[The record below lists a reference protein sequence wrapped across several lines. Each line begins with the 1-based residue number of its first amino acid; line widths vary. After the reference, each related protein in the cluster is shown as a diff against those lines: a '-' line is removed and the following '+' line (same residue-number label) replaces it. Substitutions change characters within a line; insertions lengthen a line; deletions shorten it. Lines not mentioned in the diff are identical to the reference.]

1 MGYFTDKAIEQNEN
15 LSELDKTICVDC
27 VKDKYLAKL
36 VLCNAISQRC
46 SYCDKKFRTKKAT
59 TYNLIMYK
67 IYETIFQYFADAQ
80 DLNVPVEKGEWV
92 PKSHYIGD
100 ILFEFNPGWNDNFRI
115 DLENSADPFLYLVK
129 HSNKDWL
136 EIPESVAL
144 MYSWDSFKNQILY
157 KTRYLFLN
165 EPNDEIY
172 DRQIIPVGLMLNKLS
187 ELCVEFNLIKTI
199 RKNSI
204 FYRVRSHSENE
215 IIKEFHQIGA
225 APKKKA
231 SAGRM
236 NPAGIPYF
244 YIANSLH
251 TAQNE
256 AITDEKHWSYGAF
269 KLKKDIKV
277 IDFSNLPKNPSIFD
291 TVNYKNRQKIIFLYD
306 LVNDMSRPIQSD
318 DKEHIEYIPT
328 QVVSE
333 YFRYRFKP
341 EVKGIKYKSVKKSN
355 GFNIAFFESDNTNI
369 KEFFELIN
377 IEKGQITTE

>member
-1 MGYFTDKAIEQNEN
+1 MGHYSDQAIARNEKHS
-15 LSELDKTICVDC
+15 LCELDKTVCVDC
-27 VKDKYLAKL
+27 VKDIYLAKL
-36 VLCNAISQRC
+36 ILENAVSSSC
-46 SYCDKKFRTKKAT
+46 SYCDKKFRSNKAA
-59 TYNLIMYK
+59 TYDF
-67 IYETIFQYFADAQ
+67 IFKEIHQAVFNYYADAQ
-80 DLNVPVEKGEWV
+80 DLNLPWDRGWV
-92 PKSHYIGD
+92 IKETCIDD
-100 ILFEFNPGWNDNFRI
+100 ILPNFDSGWPC
-115 DLENSADPFLYLVK
+115 DLYTDLLKSFDPFLYLVK
-129 HSNKDWL
+129 HSNNDWL
-136 EIPESVAL
+136 EIPESEAL

-165 EPNDEIY
+165 EPNDEMC

-215 IIKEFHQIGA
+215 IFKEFDQIGV
-225 APKKKA
+225 APKKIA

-236 NPAGIPYF
+236 NPVGIPYF

-256 AITDEKHWSYGAF
+256 AITDEKHWSYGTF
-269 KLKKDIKV
+269 KLKKDVKV
-277 IDFSNLPKNPSIFD
+277 IDFSNLPKIPSIFD

-306 LVNDMSRPIQSD
+306 LVDDMSKPILPD

-333 YFRYRFKP
+333 FFRYRFKP
-341 EVKGIKYKSVKKSN
+341 EIKGIKYKSVKNPKGTN
-355 GFNIAFFESDNTNI
+355 VVFFESDNDQI
-369 KEFFELIN
+369 QDFFQLLSIN
-377 IEKGQITTE
+377 RN